1 MPVVKNSINIILMRA
16 LFISVLC
23 LLLLHDL
30 NGQILKGTIKDAEG
44 EPIPYSTVYIQEL
57 RQGTTANTKGDY
69 ELPLPDGKYT
79 VIYQSLG
86 YEPNFRDI
94 TMKGSPV
101 TANIV
106 LQVQYYEIPEVRITA
121 SGEDPAYGIMR
132 KVIGMAPYY
141 LNHTSSYKADVYIKG
156 NLLLNRI
163 PKIIQRQMKVEAR
176 NSSTGATTSSTTMK
190 EGDSYMMESY
200 NEIEFTAPD
209 KYVQKVISSRSTFP
223 EQGETVSPM
232 ELIQASFYEPVIA
245 SMFISPLSPDA
256 FSHYKFH
263 YNGLTAQGNYT
274 INKIQVTPKRKSQQL
289 FEGTIYIIEDL
300 WCLHSVDL
308 INENIAGKIRVQ
320 QLYIAVQED
329 VWMPVSHKFDMDI
342 AIMGVRANAGYSSSI
357 KYKEVK
363 INQNLARPKGI
374 GSDYTGNLTRPK
386 IPTAADTVALTKTTE
401 QIEKILAKDE
411 LNNRDMAK
419 LSNLL
424 EKQSK
429 ESLPDSVK
437 NSLEI
442 KDKTTY
448 IIEKDADKKDSIFWS
463 GIRPIPLSENE
474 LKSIRVSDSIRA
486 SLVLKEVKSD
496 SSVSDVRKKPTFGTQ
511 LKNIAFGHTWS
522 DTMGFRFTNGGLID
536 LKNLSFNTVDG
547 FIYGIDFRISKT
559 WNKKNTLSLFP
570 DIRYAFSRHSLM
582 WRLNG
587 QYAINSLKPKQVFF
601 RAGLTSKDINSQGG
615 INTFLNTITTLGLEL
630 NYLKLYE
637 SGYFTLGYRSEITN
651 GLSFSFSVGVEQRRI
666 LDNTTDFSVIDM
678 DRDYSD
684 NIPDNPY
691 LDAPANIY
699 YGMQDHDHFEINE
712 SVTYTP
718 RMKYTIRNNTKIPR
732 GSDWPTFTFNWRLG
746 INRYTELS
754 DEVKRYNQYSFSAN
768 KRKDIGAFSEFR
780 WRVRA
785 GGFLNNSAI
794 NYLDFNSFNAQPLI
808 VLLNDYEDAFMLPEY
823 YSMSNPDFF
832 TEFHVKY
839 TTPYLLLKLLPGI
852 SKTLMRENLS
862 MSFLWSDNHSAYS
875 ELGYSLSEFLFVG
888 ELGIYVGFDNLKYKS
903 VGGKLVLRFN

>member
-1 MPVVKNSINIILMRA
+1 MRTILIA
-16 LFISVLC
+16 ALC

-30 NGQILKGTIKDAEG
+30 NAQILKGTIKDVEG
-44 EPIPYSTVYIQEL
+44 EPIPYATVYIQEL
-57 RQGTTANTKGDY
+57 KQGTTANTKGDY
-69 ELPLPDGKYT
+69 ELRLPDGKYT

-86 YEPNFRDI
+86 FEPNFRDI
-94 TMKGSPV
+94 TMKGNTV

-141 LNHTSSYKADVYIKG
+141 LNHTGYYKADVYIKG
-156 NLLLNRI
+156 NLLLNKI

-176 NSSTGATTSSTTMK
+176 NSSTGSSASSTTMK
-190 EGDSYMMESY
+190 EGDSYMMESF
-200 NEIEFTAPD
+200 NEIEFNAPD
-209 KYVQKVISSRSTFP
+209 KYVQRVISSRSTFP

-245 SMFISPLSPDA
+245 NMFISPLSPEA
-256 FSHYKFH
+256 FSHYKFI
-263 YNGLTAQGNYT
+263 YNGLSAQGNYI
-274 INKIQVTPKRKSQQL
+274 INKIQVIPKRKSQQL
-289 FEGTIYIIEDL
+289 FEGTIYIIEDM

-308 INENIAGKIRVQ
+308 VNENIAGKIRIQ
-320 QLYIAVQED
+320 QLYVAVQED
-329 VWMPVSHKFDMDI
+329 LWMPVSHKFDMNI
-342 AIMGVRANAGYSSSI
+342 AILGVRADAGYSSSI
-357 KYKEVK
+357 KYREVK

-386 IPTAADTVALTKTTE
+386 TPGAADTVALTKTTE
-401 QIEKILAKDE
+401 QIEKLLSKDE

-424 EKQSK
+424 EKQTK

-437 NSLEI
+437 NNLEI

-448 IIEKDADKKDSIFWS
+448 IIEKDANKKDSSYWT

-474 LKSIRVSDSIRA
+474 LKSIRVSDSIMA
-486 SLVLKEVKSD
+486 KLVVKEAGPDSTGNVVK
-496 SSVSDVRKKPTFGTQ
+496 KKPTFMTRV
-511 LKNIAFGHTWS
+511 KNIAFGHTWS

-547 FIYGIDFRISKT
+547 FVYGIDFRISKT

-570 DIRYAFSRHSLM
+570 DVRYAFSRHSLM

-587 QYAINSLKPKQVFF
+587 QYMFNGLKPKQVFF
-601 RAGLTSKDINSQGG
+601 RAGLTSKDINSQGS

-651 GLSFSFSVGVEQRRI
+651 GLSLAFSAGLEQRRV
-666 LDNTTDFSVIDM
+666 LDNTTDFSIIDL
-678 DRDYSD
+678 DRNYSD

-691 LDAPANIY
+691 LDIPANIY
-699 YGMQDHDHFEINE
+699 HGMQDHNHADINAL
-712 SVTYTP
+712 VIYTP
-718 RMKYTIRNNTKIPR
+718 RMKYTIRNNLKFPR
-732 GSDWPTFTFNWRLG
+732 GSDWPTFTLGWKHG

-754 DEVKRYNQYSFSAN
+754 NIVKHYDQYSFSAN
-768 KRKDIGAFSEFR
+768 QRKDIGAFSEFR
-780 WRVRA
+780 WRFRS
-785 GGFLNNSAI
+785 GGFINNSAL
-794 NYLDFNSFNAQPLI
+794 NFLDFNSFNAQPLI
-808 VLLNDYEDAFMLPEY
+808 VLLNDYEDAFMLPRY
-823 YSMSNPDFF
+823 YSMSNPEFF

-862 MSFLWSDNHSAYS
+862 ISFLWSDYHPAYT
-875 ELGYSLSEFLFVG
+875 EIGYSLSEFLFVG
-888 ELGIYVGFDNLKYKS
+888 ELGVYVGFDNLRYNS
-903 VGGKLVLRFN
+903 IGGKVVLRFN